1 MEKQFVTYEI
11 ALILKELGFDEPC
24 MARFK
29 IRTNELTE
37 VMSPKLQMFVRTES
51 QEEFRW
57 QMWSAPLWQQVIDW
71 LIENYDIIITVDMN
85 CMEDEGFTFYVGNI
99 KSRET
104 IIEDESYGNVNS
116 YYNARKEAI
125 LKTIE
130 SIKNK

>member
-1 MEKQFVTYEI
+1 MEKQFVTYDI
-11 ALILKELGFDEPC
+11 ALTLKELGFDEPC
-24 MARFK
+24 MARFE

-51 QEEFRW
+51 QEEFSW
-57 QMWSAPLWQQVIDW
+57 QICSAPLWQQVIDW
-71 LIENYDIIITVDMN
+71 FMEKYDIIINVDMN
-85 CMEDEGFTFYVGNI
+85 CMENEGFTFYVGNV

-116 YYNARKEAI
+116 YYDARKEAI

-130 SIKNK
+130 LIKN